1 MPKLLQHP
9 RCKDFYFSP
18 LSQGPLTLAYLTIN
32 AKYNNKLSLHL
43 LKTLQNIRK
52 RSFYKAIDILSY
64 IANLAERNYLLQIL
78 YSAVTY
84 AENNHSSN
92 LLKIWVD
99 DIYTHTRTRYTP
111 THKHTSTW
119 ESGSGL
125 PSSNNFCCF
134 SGVPVNYRSN
144 KFKN

>member
-32 AKYNNKLSLHL
+32 AKYNDTLSLHL

-52 RSFYKAIDILSY
+52 RSFYKAIDILTY
-64 IANLAERNYLLQIL
+64 IANLAGRNYLLQIL

-92 LLKIWVD
+92 LSLIH
-99 DIYTHTRTRYTP
+99 I
-111 THKHTSTW
+111 
-119 ESGSGL
+119 
-125 PSSNNFCCF
+125 
-134 SGVPVNYRSN
+134 
-144 KFKN
+144 

>member
-32 AKYNNKLSLHL
+32 AKYNNPLSLHL

-99 DIYTHTRTRYTP
+99 DIYIEKRSKVNDFIDQTNS
-111 THKHTSTW
+111 KNNLTS
-119 ESGSGL
+119 
-125 PSSNNFCCF
+125 
-134 SGVPVNYRSN
+134 
-144 KFKN
+144 

>member
-99 DIYTHTRTRYTP
+99 DIYIEKRSKVIDFIDQTNSKT
-111 THKHTSTW
+111 
-119 ESGSGL
+119 
-125 PSSNNFCCF
+125 NF
-134 SGVPVNYRSN
+134 NYYIIIILGFEYKDLTLKKDSLW
-144 KFKN
+144 